1 MAYKAL
7 PMETVGLDDLALDLV
22 NYRVPVEQESQDAA
36 LNYLYASED
45 VYETARMIIRD
56 GYFDNEVPIVARE
69 GDVLTVLEGNRR
81 VTALKVLQDP
91 TLIPAHEAEIRALL
105 KRYETEAEDL
115 PTRIRVIVAPSRNA
129 ARFHIARLHTT
140 TPKRKWTL
148 DQQSTY
154 YFSLLGPTMTVEDI
168 RSAYPGINVPRFIR
182 MAVMRRFLKGVKFH
196 DRTLR
201 YYVTSQDLA
210 MSAFEYAYKNP
221 DIAAAIGVSFAK
233 DGQLLPA
240 GKDPEKLGASLK
252 GQQLVGLEYLMTQ
265 FRDGSL
271 NTRAEALRKD
281 TSAHAALVA
290 TLTGVPPPTGFPAD
304 DDAEDDVDL
313 DDPDDLDLDD
323 HDLDTNDAGS
333 EGHDGG
339 DGSSSGG
346 GSAGG
351 AAGGVG
357 GPRGPNHPDTKD
369 RLVLSGLDYTTHVP
383 VNLHNRYQ
391 ELRKLSL
398 KDTPVA
404 SAMLMRAVLESTVKS
419 HFEGTATPA
428 TGELKRCMAVVK
440 QVHGRDRTI
449 ATAVDKIYS
458 SNARTPGSVSWFN
471 DIAHSA
477 DAVPTP
483 DTVRQAWSLIL
494 PVLRRL
500 LRPA

>member
-7 PMETVGLDDLALDLV
+7 PMETVGLDGLALDLI

-36 LNYLYASED
+36 LNFLYASED

-69 GDVLTVLEGNRR
+69 GDALTVLEGNRR

-115 PTRIRVIVAPSRNA
+115 PTNIRVIVAPSRNA

-252 GQQLVGLEYLMTQ
+252 GQQLIGLEYLMTQ

-290 TLTGVPPPTGFPAD
+290 TLTGAPLSSGVLAD
-304 DDAEDDVDL
+304 DDAEDDVD
-313 DDPDDLDLDD
+313 DPDDLDP
-323 HDLDTNDAGS
+323 HDLDAIDPGS
-333 EGHDGG
+333 EAEDGG
-339 DGSSSGG
+339 GGSSSGG
-346 GSAGG
+346 GSTGRAN
-351 AAGGVG
+351 GGVG
-357 GPRGPNHPDTKD
+357 GTRGPNHPDTKD
-369 RLVLSGLDYTTHVP
+369 RLVLGGLDYTTHVP

-404 SAMLMRAVLESTVKS
+404 SAMLMRAVLESTVKF

-428 TGELKRCMAVVK
+428 TGELKKCMAVVK
-440 QVHGRDRTI
+440 QVHGSDRTI
-449 ATAVDKIYS
+449 ATAVDRIYS

-477 DAVPTP
+477 DTVPTP